1 MELLRASEDTSVLS
15 HWIPNLYKGFCHVID
30 YEAVWFYQRRKHRP
44 S

>member
-15 HWIPNLYKGFCHVID
+15 HWIPNLYKGFHVID